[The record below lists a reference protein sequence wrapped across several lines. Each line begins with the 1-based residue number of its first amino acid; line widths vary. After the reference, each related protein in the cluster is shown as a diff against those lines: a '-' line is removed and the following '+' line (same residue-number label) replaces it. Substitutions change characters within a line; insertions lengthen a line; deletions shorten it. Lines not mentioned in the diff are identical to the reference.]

1 MTKKQTERQQELDE
15 VQRRFARALGR
26 SDATTDH
33 LDSVRL
39 RLRAS
44 VAPEQRR
51 DVFER
56 EEITGVT
63 EIPLGLLPT

>member
-1 MTKKQTERQQELDE
+1 MTRRKAEQQRELVDA
-15 VQRRFARALGR
+15 QQRFARALGR

-44 VAPEQRR
+44 VAPAERR
-51 DVFER
+51 EVFER